1 MRPANRS
8 GWIDVLWVLFFGL
21 ASSAWILTA
30 AGQIGPTFDEP
41 FYLQG
46 GMHFWRTG
54 SFEPLLNKG
63 TMPLPVAVCTLPL
76 RIYEAWRG
84 SPIDLDA
91 DSDLALAIARP
102 ATLVFWWLL
111 LLYSYV
117 AGREISGSWGGR
129 LAVALLACEPTL
141 LAHAA
146 LATTD
151 LAVAAC
157 LLMFAVHFRGNRE
170 TGWRTRV
177 GLCGLLYGVALLAKA
192 STLVFG
198 VLVMATLEAALAWE
212 RAAADRS
219 VRSSIGAALAAL
231 RSRRFLVD
239 MMQIVAIGLALTF
252 AACGSDRHTEPS
264 FVAWA
269 RSLPDGIVG
278 RSLVWLSENLAIF
291 SNAGVAILRQ
301 VRHNMQGHGC
311 YLLGVTS
318 PRSLWYFFP
327 VALTIKLTLPMLM
340 LPIVL
345 AMLSPGSLRSRAL
358 ALTIVFLVF
367 SLNCRVQIGV
377 RLVMPLIV
385 FAVVGLGAALGDAL
399 ARPMPVWR
407 RKAIAGVAV
416 VSIGWMAIESAGV
429 WPNGLCYINEA
440 WGGTAHAYECV
451 SGSDN
456 DWGQGMP
463 DLKRWC
469 EANGRSVS
477 LVYFGSDRQA
487 GSDRFPM
494 LRLEEVRAFDAE
506 SMRAALGQHDLAVCT
521 TLLYGPPMMQG
532 RPKELLDFIRSRE
545 PIARTQ
551 CFAIYRFGPG
561 DTRAQR

>member
-1 MRPANRS
+1 MRPANR
-8 GWIDVLWVLFFGL
+8 WIDVLWVLAFGL
-21 ASSAWILTA
+21 VSSAWILTA
-30 AGQIGPTFDEP
+30 AGQLGPTFDEP

-63 TMPLPVAVCTLPL
+63 TMPLPVAVCTMPV

-91 DSDLALAIARP
+91 DFDLALAMARP

-111 LLYSYV
+111 LLYGYI
-117 AGREISGSWGGR
+117 AGREISGTWGGR

-157 LLMFAVHFRGNRE
+157 LLMFAVHFRGNRDA
-170 TGWRTRV
+170 GWRTRV
-177 GLCGLLYGVALLAKA
+177 GLCGILYGIALLAKA

-198 VLVMATLEAALAWE
+198 VLVMATLEAAIAWE
-212 RAAADRS
+212 RAAADRNA
-219 VRSSIGAALAAL
+219 RSRIGAALAAL
-231 RSRRFLVD
+231 RSRRFVVD
-239 MMQIVAIGLALTF
+239 MMQIVAIGLALTVV
-252 AACGSDRHTEPS
+252 ACGSDRHTEPS

-269 RSLPDGIVG
+269 RSLPDGVLG

-318 PRSLWYFFP
+318 PHSLWYFFP

-345 AMLSPGSLRSRAL
+345 AVLSPGSLRSRVM

-399 ARPMPVWR
+399 ARPGPIWR
-407 RKAIAGVAV
+407 RKLIAGVAA
-416 VSIGWMAIESAGV
+416 VSIGWMAIASAGV
-429 WPNGLCYINEA
+429 WPNGLCYVNEA
-440 WGGTAHAYECV
+440 WGGTAHAYKCV

-456 DWGQGMP
+456 DWGQGLP
-463 DLKRWC
+463 DLDRWC
-469 EANGRSVS
+469 DANGRSVS
-477 LVYFGSDRQA
+477 LIYFGSDRRA

-494 LRLEEVRAFDAE
+494 LQIDEIPAFDAE
-506 SMRAALGQHDLAVCT
+506 SMRAVLGQRDLAVCM
-521 TLLYGPPMMQG
+521 TLLYGPPMVHG
-532 RPKELLDFIRSRE
+532 RPKELLDFICSRE

-551 CFAIYRFGPG
+551 CFAIYRFGP
-561 DTRAQR
+561 